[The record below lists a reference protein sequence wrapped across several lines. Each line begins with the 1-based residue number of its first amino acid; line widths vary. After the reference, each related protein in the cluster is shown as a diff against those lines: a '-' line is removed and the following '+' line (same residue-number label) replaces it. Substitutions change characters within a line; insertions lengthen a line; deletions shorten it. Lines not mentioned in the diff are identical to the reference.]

1 MVAMRHE
8 SGKVRL
14 WEVRRSTAVEAVLVR
29 LQQRRRLDNSAVKG
43 DRVTVKCGGGA
54 WDAKVVESPATAG
67 DWKVE
72 YADGGVVATVDS
84 AQLSA
89 YDWWMW
95 NGTLVSG
102 TRRAGWLLAVK

>member
-14 WEVRRSTAVEAVLVR
+14 WEVRHSTAVEAVLVR

-89 YDWWMW
+89 YELADVEW
-95 NGTLVSG
+95 NSG
-102 TRRAGWLLAVK
+102 ARAGC

>member
-1 MVAMRHE
+1 M
-8 SGKVRL
+8 
-14 WEVRRSTAVEAVLVR
+14 R

-84 AQLSA
+84 AWKMCGMFLGGVA
-89 YDWWMW
+89 MIPIKRYGRGGMNDY
-95 NGTLVSG
+95 GTVQ
-102 TRRAGWLLAVK
+102 RN